1 MGNYKSIANKIAEG
15 RGQGHG
21 PSYIPWHK
29 VREVPSRGF
38 SQRVLGRHTGRVH
51 HLLSLNEYRHFLMF
65 DHAEN
70 TSDIRE
76 QFPLLP
82 VKETI
87 EIARMI
93 GVRPPWDGRKREPW
107 VLTTDQ
113 IIDVRTVAGV
123 VTYPV
128 TIKTTEDLR
137 RPRAL
142 ELLEIERRYWS
153 RRNPHWGI
161 VTEKEIPVVVA
172 KNLDFI
178 RSTYDIRWTG
188 LTAEQLAIMEAMLYE
203 RLWSTHEPFGEV
215 AADVTID
222 LKLPAGRGLL
232 VICHLIAVKVWR
244 VDLSVLID
252 PGAPL
257 KPIRTGR
264 SVWNA

>member
-1 MGNYKSIANKIAEG
+1 MGNYKSMANKIAEG
-15 RGQGHG
+15 RGQGNG
-21 PSYIPWHK
+21 PSYVPWHK

-38 SQRVLGRHTGRVH
+38 SQRVLGRHTRRVH
-51 HLLSLNEYRHFLMF
+51 QLFSLNEYRHFLMF
-65 DHAEN
+65 DHAED

-82 VKETI
+82 VEETI

-93 GVRPPWDGRKREPW
+93 GVRPPWDPKKREPW

-113 IIDVRTVAGV
+113 VIDVKTTAGV
-123 VTYPV
+123 ATYPL
-128 TIKTTEDLR
+128 TIKTTLDLR
-137 RPRAL
+137 RSRTL
-142 ELLEIERRYWS
+142 ELLEIERIYW
-153 RRNPHWGI
+153 RRRTLNWRI
-161 VTEKEIPVVVA
+161 VTEKEIPLVVA

-188 LTAEQLAIMEAMLYE
+188 LTAEQLAMIEAMLYE
-203 RLWSTHEPFGEV
+203 RLWSTHQPLGEV

-222 LKLPAGRGLL
+222 LGLPAGRGLL

-244 VDLSVLID
+244 VDLSVPID
-252 PGAPL
+252 PGVPL
-257 KPIRTGR
+257 KPFRTGK